1 MKKKGR
7 GRIDEEGREQQKERK
22 MLASRTVYVTTTT
35 FMEGLLELSEFID
48 KSRADPIST
57 KADVLDSMETRLSFL
72 VGKMAVS
79 PTCMPFRVFSEA
91 AKTT

>member
-1 MKKKGR
+1 
-7 GRIDEEGREQQKERK
+7 
-22 MLASRTVYVTTTT
+22 MLSSRTVYATTTT